1 MNIKKL
7 VLLLLAAAMLSFVL
21 PSCSKNPGN
30 NTDKTSAE
38 NEIVWR
44 GERTYIDGITGEAD
58 NFLYHDGRVYF
69 KTTEYPDG
77 SENPDG
83 NKIVITLYSVNT
95 DGSGLTSVPI
105 VDSENEYFSSFA
117 LDSDG
122 NIVLMETV
130 SGTEPGISEGAGY
143 FLKTFSPDGNEIF
156 SVDITAAVESFETEY
171 FSGRS
176 IAVDGSGNIYI
187 GNYYYIAAFS
197 PEGKLIFGNDT
208 GDSGGIYKFVVSAT
222 GDVYGSGYTDGYV
235 LKKIDPVTGKFGDEV
250 KLTNSQ
256 YSYMS
261 EPYSGAGETEIY
273 VDDGT
278 SLTALDPVTG
288 EITEILNWV
297 DSDLIRSEIGGVFPA
312 ENGEGFIC
320 PGLSYPGN
328 SPVVTVIT
336 PRNASELP
344 PRTEITMAGSEFAVN
359 FPLEYQAVK
368 FNMENEN
375 YRVKIKKYSDDDYLT
390 KLNADI
396 ISGNIPDILIT
407 DSQMN
412 LQSYISKVLFCDMYE
427 FIDSDSQLDRSD
439 FLPNILSAFE
449 TEGKLYNFT
458 SSFMISTVI
467 GKASI
472 FKKSGIDFDRLAE
485 IHEGLT
491 EENPGD
497 TEIFSGV
504 DKSAVLQYGLR
515 MSADS
520 FIDYKTGECYFD
532 SEEFIKLL
540 EFANSF
546 PSSAELNF
554 DDNFWQHL
562 DTMYF
567 DESVL
572 LMMPMISCYGD
583 YFCYE
588 RGYFGDVVTAVGF
601 PSVSGEPGSAI
612 FVNSGFA
619 ISAKSGNSDGAWQFI
634 RTLLLPEFQN
644 ETGDFPV
651 RISALENKAKKEM
664 NVADTDSY
672 SPIITMG
679 DWSLSSTKFI
689 SDIGKPAQEDIDRIN
704 KLVNSVSRLELYNS
718 TIREIVSD
726 ESSAYF
732 AGNRSAEQTAEM
744 IQNRVKLYLTE
755 NS

>member
-21 PSCSKNPGN
+21 PSCSKSYGN
-30 NTDKTSAE
+30 DTEKSSAE
-38 NEIVWR
+38 SGIVWR
-44 GERTYIDGITGEAD
+44 GERTYIDGITENAE

-69 KTTEYPDG
+69 RTEEYPEGMESPDG
-77 SENPDG
+77 SRVVLT
-83 NKIVITLYSVNT
+83 IHSVNT
-95 DGSGLTSVPI
+95 DGSGLVSIPI
-105 VDSENEYFSSFA
+105 VDGTDKYFDSFA
-117 LDSDG
+117 LDGEG

-130 SGTEPGISEGAGY
+130 ADESGSLENLSY
-143 FLKTFSPDGNEIF
+143 FLKKFSPEGNELS
-156 SVDITAAVESFETEY
+156 SVDITDAVNSFADEY
-171 FSGRS
+171 FYARG
-176 IAVDGSGNIYI
+176 IAVDKNGNVYI
-187 GNYYYIAAFS
+187 GNYYYISAFS
-197 PEGKLIFGNDT
+197 PEGKLIFGKDT
-208 GDSGGIYKFVVSAT
+208 GNSGGINKLVVSAS
-222 GDVYGSGYTDGYV
+222 GDVYGNVYMDGYV
-235 LKKIDPVTGKFGDEV
+235 LKKIDPVTGELGESI
-250 KLTNSQ
+250 KLSNSE
-256 YSYMS
+256 YSYLS
-261 EPYSGAGETEIY
+261 VPYSGAGDAEIY

-278 SLTALDPVTG
+278 SLTSIDPQNG

-312 ENGEGFIC
+312 EDGGGFIC

-328 SPVVTVIT
+328 SPVITVIM
-336 PRNASELP
+336 PRDVSELP
-344 PRTEITMAGSEFAVN
+344 VRTEIIMAGPEFAVN

-375 YRVKIKKYSDDDYLT
+375 YRIKIKKYADEDYLT
-390 KLNADI
+390 KLSTDI

-412 LQSYISKVLFCDMYE
+412 LQSYISKGLFCDMYE
-427 FIDSDSQLDRSD
+427 FIDNDSELSRGDL
-439 FLPNILSAFE
+439 LPNVLSAFE
-449 TEGKLYNFT
+449 MDGKLYNFT

-472 FKKSGIDFDRLAE
+472 FKESGIDFDRLEE
-485 IHEGLT
+485 IRGGFPEG
-491 EENPGD
+491 
-497 TEIFSGV
+497 TEIFSGM

-532 SEEFIKLL
+532 SDKFTKLL
-540 EFANSF
+540 EFANTF

-554 DDNFWQHL
+554 DDGFWSRL
-562 DTMYF
+562 DTMYS
-567 DESVL
+567 DGSTL
-572 LMMPMISCYGD
+572 LMVPMISCYGD

-588 RGYFGDVVTAVGF
+588 RGYFGDTVTTVGF

-619 ISAKSGNSDGAWQFI
+619 ISARSDDPDGAWQFV

-651 RISALENKAKKEM
+651 RVSALENKAKKEM
-664 NVADTDSY
+664 NVSDEDSY
-672 SPIITMG
+672 SPIISMG

-689 SDIGKPAQEDIDRIN
+689 SEIGKPAKEDIDRIN
-704 KLVNSVSRLELYNS
+704 ALVTSVSRLELYNS
-718 TIREIVSD
+718 TIREIVN
-726 ESSAYF
+726 EEASAYF
-732 AGNRSAEQTAEM
+732 AGSRSAEQAAEL
-744 IQNRVKLYLTE
+744 IQNRVKLYLNE